1 MDISKTA
8 IEEGSGRLREYLVF
22 LRARI
27 GLLVIVI
34 AVVVAAATVYS
45 LRQTPMY
52 EAGAEVLVK
61 PLDVGLQTQPV
72 APNLETERKLVTSDP
87 VARIAAEVLSIS
99 ASPKD
104 LLPGLFVGVAPGT
117 EILEISYTDA
127 DPQKAQQVAQAFAD
141 SYLEHRREDTLDQI
155 LSVSRTIEQRIDG
168 RNQELRGIEERISQ
182 LNHPGSIRATDL
194 QIRADSLRTQKAIL
208 EQELIDSSPPQDLNV
223 GQIVLPASVPTSP
236 SSPNHVK
243 NILLGLMAGIVLGLA
258 LAVLRERLD
267 DRLRGRDD
275 MEMATGAPLLAA
287 GPRVSGWKK
296 RDKPQLVTLDEPNSS
311 PAEAYRK
318 LRAGVLFTAAQRGA
332 KVLMVT
338 SPHEEEG
345 KTATT
350 SNLGVALAQ
359 AGKKVVLISADLR
372 KPRLHRFFSLE
383 NYIGVTSVLAGDVSP
398 WQALR
403 PTDVDHLQ
411 VLTSG
416 PIPHYP
422 AELLGSDAMGRLLA
436 SLREVA
442 DIVLLDCPPVLAVAD
457 TVTLAPLADAV
468 LFVADA
474 QTTHRSAVEQTK
486 RQLDQVN
493 AQILGCL
500 LNNFDPVKAAGYYY
514 GASYRYEE
522 PKPEEEQPSW
532 LRRKVASRG

>member
-1 MDISKTA
+1 MEITKSA
-8 IEEGSGRLREYLVF
+8 LEESSGRLREYLIF

-27 GLLVIVI
+27 GLLLL
-34 AVVVAAATVYS
+34 VVAIVAAAATMYS
-45 LRQTPMY
+45 LQQTPLY

-61 PLDVGLQTQPV
+61 PVDLGPETQPL

-87 VARIAAEVLSIS
+87 VARIAAETLDNSDPPRSLLSE
-99 ASPKD
+99 
-104 LLPGLFVGVAPGT
+104 LFVGVAPGT
-117 EILEISYTDA
+117 EILEVTYTDEN
-127 DPQKAQQVAQAFAD
+127 PKTAQSVAQAFAEA
-141 SYLEHRREDTLDQI
+141 YLQHRREETLDEI
-155 LSVSRTIEQRIDG
+155 VSVSRTIQQRIDG
-168 RNQELRGIEERISQ
+168 RTQELRETQERIDRRK
-182 LNHPGSIRATDL
+182 PASIRAANL
-194 QIRADSLRTQKAIL
+194 QIRADSLRTQIAIL
-208 EQELIDSSPPQDLNV
+208 EQELIDSSPPQDLSV
-223 GQIVLPASVPTSP
+223 GQVVLPASVPTAP

-243 NILLGLMAGIVLGLA
+243 NILLGLIIGVVLGLGI
-258 LAVLRERLD
+258 AVLRERLD
-267 DRLRGRDD
+267 DRLRGREDI
-275 MEMATGAPLLAA
+275 EMATGAPLLAA
-287 GPRVSGWKK
+287 VPRVSGWKK
-296 RDKPQLVTLDEPNSS
+296 RDTPQLVTVEEPNSS
-311 PAEAYRK
+311 PAEAYKK

-332 KVLMVT
+332 KVIMVT
-338 SPHEEEG
+338 SPHEQEG

-359 AGKKVVLISADLR
+359 AGKKVILISADLR
-372 KPRLHRFFSLE
+372 KPRLHRFFMLE

-403 PTDVDHLQ
+403 PTDVDNLQ

-416 PIPHYP
+416 PIPQNP
-422 AELLGSDAMGRLLA
+422 AELLGSNAMGRLLI

-442 DIVLLDCPPVLAVAD
+442 DIVLLDCPPVLAVSD
-457 TVTLAPLADAV
+457 TITLAPLADAV

-493 AQILGCL
+493 AQVIGCL

-522 PKPEEEQPSW
+522 SKPQEEQASW